1 MVRVGRRNGLA
12 MPPGSDPIQ
21 LGRVL
26 HRAHDTFVQTGGTD
40 FRAAGMPEVRQVVV
54 ESWRRSLGTGLDP
67 EYSMPAIALDE
78 ARVADYRAE
87 HPLAAAM
94 PVIRR
99 LLITDAEE
107 AGLLVAVSDAAG
119 RLLWVEGCPNLRS
132 RAEGMYF
139 LPGADWSE
147 RSAGTNAPGTA
158 LAVGEP
164 VQIFGP
170 EHLVRQVTPWSCTA
184 APIREPDTGAILG
197 VLDVTGGAEVAQPQT
212 LALVRATVAAV
223 EAELRLGRERPTERS
238 RSRAT
243 TRAAARLEVLGHRV
257 ARLSFGRTTTR
268 LSLRHSELMVLLAE
282 ADEGLSGA
290 ELAVALSD
298 DDQAEVTVRAELS
311 RLRHQ
316 LGPIRLDSR
325 PYRLAALRSD
335 VQELRDDLEAGRL
348 RQAVARYR
356 GPILPASEAPG
367 VVEIRETLHR
377 SLRGKLMDTG
387 DPDALLAFADT
398 PYGHRDLGVWTSALA
413 ALPAGSPRRS
423 DVAAYVAAL
432 DAQLV

>member
-1 MVRVGRRNGLA
+1 MGRSNGLA
-12 MPPGSDPIQ
+12 MPPGTDPVQ
-21 LGRVL
+21 LGRYL
-26 HRAHDTFVQTGGTD
+26 YRAHDTFVSTGGTD
-40 FRAAGMPEVRQVVV
+40 PAVRQVVV
-54 ESWRRSLGTGLDP
+54 DSWRRSLGSGLDP

-78 ARVADYRAE
+78 DRLADYRAA

-99 LLITDAEE
+99 LLVTDAEE

-119 RLLWVEGCPNLRS
+119 QLLWVEGCPSLRS
-132 RAEGMYF
+132 RAEGMHF
-139 LPGADWSE
+139 MPGADWSE

-158 LAVGEP
+158 LALGEP

-170 EHLVRQVTPWSCTA
+170 EHLVRHVTPWSCSA
-184 APIREPDTGAILG
+184 APIREPDTGAVLG

-223 EAELRLGRERPTERS
+223 EAELRLARLRPTGRS
-238 RSRAT
+238 GSHAT
-243 TRAAARLEVLGHRV
+243 TRERARLEVLGHRV
-257 ARLSFGRTTTR
+257 AQLSFGRTMTQ
-268 LSLRHSELMVLLAE
+268 LSLRHSELMLLLADAE
-282 ADEGLSGA
+282 EGLSGP

-316 LGPIRLDSR
+316 LGPIRLSSR
-325 PYRLAALRSD
+325 PYRLSGVRSH
-335 VQELRDDLEAGRL
+335 VSELRDDLAAGRL

-356 GPILPASEAPG
+356 GPILPASAAPG
-367 VVEIRETLHR
+367 VVELRETLHR
-377 SLRGKLMDTG
+377 SLRARLLSAG

-398 PYGHRDLGVWTSALA
+398 PYGHRDLGLWTA
-413 ALPAGSPRRS
+413 ALDALPTGSPRRT
-423 DVAAYVAAL
+423 DVAAFVAAL
-432 DAQLV
+432 DTELA

>member
-1 MVRVGRRNGLA
+1 MGRSNGLA
-12 MPPGSDPIQ
+12 MPPGSDPVR
-21 LGRVL
+21 LGRLL
-26 HRAHDTFVQTGGTD
+26 HHAHDRFVATGGTD
-40 FRAAGMPEVRQVVV
+40 TGVRQVVAD
-54 ESWRRSLGTGLDP
+54 SWRRSLGSGLDP
-67 EYSMPAIALDE
+67 EYSMPSIRLDSGT
-78 ARVADYRAE
+78 VADYRAE

-99 LLITDAEE
+99 LLVTDAED

-119 RLLWVEGCPNLRS
+119 QLLWVEGCADLRS
-132 RAEGMYF
+132 RAEAMHF

-147 RSAGTNAPGTA
+147 SSAGTNAPGTA
-158 LAVGEP
+158 LALGQP

-170 EHLVRQVTPWSCTA
+170 EHLVRQVTPWSCSA

-223 EAELRLGRERPTERS
+223 EAELRLSRLRPPARTRTNPSAHRS
-238 RSRAT
+238 
-243 TRAAARLEVLGHRV
+243 ARLEVLGHRV
-257 ARLSFGRTTTR
+257 AQLSFDRTTTQ
-268 LSLRHSELMVLLAE
+268 LSLRHSELVLLLAE
-282 ADEGLSGA
+282 SDEGLSGA

-316 LGPIRLDSR
+316 LGPIRLGSR
-325 PYRLAALRSD
+325 PYRLSGIRTDVADLRA
-335 VQELRDDLEAGRL
+335 DLVAGRL

-367 VVEIRETLHR
+367 VVEVRDTLHR
-377 SLRGKLMDTG
+377 ALRDRLLRTA

-398 PYGHRDLGVWTSALA
+398 PYGHRDLGIWTA
-413 ALPAGSPRRS
+413 ALGALPVGSPRRT
-423 DVAAYVAAL
+423 DVAAYVATL
-432 DAQLV
+432 DAELG